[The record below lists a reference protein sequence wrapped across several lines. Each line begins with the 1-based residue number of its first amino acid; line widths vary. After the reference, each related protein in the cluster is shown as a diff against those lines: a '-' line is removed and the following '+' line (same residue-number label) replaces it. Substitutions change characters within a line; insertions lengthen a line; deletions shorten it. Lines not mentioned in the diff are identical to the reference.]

1 MNKIKYL
8 AFITVLLFC
17 FPVSAEFYKFT
28 GPDGKERYTDD
39 YNKVPKNQR
48 TKAKGYAGYDSDA
61 GRPEPEIKPETEQEA
76 STQEIIEEKQD
87 NKSESVKK
95 DAFDKARESLEKKKS
110 ELENEFKVL
119 AKEREGLELL
129 KGELKTNDQMLEYNS
144 KIQDHNE
151 KIKIYSAKRKSFVS
165 EAESYNSEVA
175 KTMKGDLE
183 KYNREKIAEAESKEK

>member
-48 TKAKGYAGYDSDA
+48 AIVKGYTGYESDA
-61 GRPEPEIKPETEQEA
+61 GSSGSEIKPEEGQEA
-76 STQEIIEEKQD
+76 DTQELKEEKQS
-87 NKSESVKK
+87 NKSDSAKSVV
-95 DAFDKARESLEKKKS
+95 FDKARESLEKKKL
-110 ELENEFKVL
+110 ELENEFEVL
-119 AKEREGLELL
+119 TKERKGLDLL
-129 KGELKTNDQMLEYNS
+129 KGELKTNEQILQYNS

-151 KIKIYSAKRKSFVS
+151 KIKIYSAKRKTFVS
-165 EAESYNSEVA
+165 EAEIYNSEIA
-175 KTMKGDLE
+175 NSMKSDLE
-183 KYNREKIAEAESKEK
+183 KYNQEKMAEAATKEK

>member
-48 TKAKGYAGYDSDA
+48 AIVKGYAGFESDA
-61 GRPEPEIKPETEQEA
+61 GSSEPEIKPEAGQGA
-76 STQEIIEEKQD
+76 DTQELKEEKQG
-87 NKSESVKK
+87 NKSDSAKSVV
-95 DAFDKARESLEKKKS
+95 FDKARESLEKKKL
-110 ELENEFKVL
+110 ELENEFEAL
-119 AKEREGLELL
+119 TKERKGLDLL
-129 KGELKTNDQMLEYNS
+129 KGELKTYEQILQHNS

-151 KIKIYSAKRKSFVS
+151 RIKIYSAKRKVFVS
-165 EAESYNSEVA
+165 EAEIYNSEIA
-175 KTMKGDLE
+175 NSMKSDLE
-183 KYNREKIAEAESKEK
+183 KYNQEKMAEAASKEK